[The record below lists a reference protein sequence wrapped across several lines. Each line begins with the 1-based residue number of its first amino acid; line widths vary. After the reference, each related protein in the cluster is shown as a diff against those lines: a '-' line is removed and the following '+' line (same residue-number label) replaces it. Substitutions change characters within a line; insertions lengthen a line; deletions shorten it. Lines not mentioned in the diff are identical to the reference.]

1 MKGKLKYNKLSK
13 DNKNYNYK
21 INNHQIRLINNIF
34 RNFQDNLRIIILNKF
49 LISQIWQNSMTKDNF
64 INNLMKMKLKI

>member
-49 LISQIWQNSMTKDNF
+49 LISQIWQNLMTKENF
-64 INNLMKMKLKI
+64 INNSMKMKLKI